1 MDNEH
6 LKKEIK
12 NLCETQRFAVLATID
27 HDQPLTSLVAFATTE
42 DLQQIFFATD
52 KNTKKYTN
60 IQANEHV
67 SLLIDN
73 RENYPSDIN
82 NAVTVTAIGRA
93 TLLQKKD
100 NKSLSLFLAKHPNLQ
115 GFIADPNT
123 VVLRVHIKEY
133 HYVRQFQH
141 KTVLIIPQSCNAQRR
156 QTNDY

>member
-12 NLCETQRFAVLATID
+12 NICETQRFAVLATVD
-27 HDQPLTSLVAFATTE
+27 HDQPLTSLVAFVTTE
-42 DLQQIFFATD
+42 DLTRIFFATD
-52 KNTKKYTN
+52 QNTKKYAN

-82 NAVTVTAIGRA
+82 DAVTVTAIGRA
-93 TLLQKKD
+93 TAFPKKD
-100 NKSLSLFLAKHPNLQ
+100 NKPFLLFLAKHPNLQ
-115 GFIADPNT
+115 DFIADPNT
-123 VVLRVHIKEY
+123 VLLQVHIEEY

-141 KTVLIIPQSCNAQRR
+141 KTVLIMPSSRHVQRR
-156 QTNDY
+156 QTNDH